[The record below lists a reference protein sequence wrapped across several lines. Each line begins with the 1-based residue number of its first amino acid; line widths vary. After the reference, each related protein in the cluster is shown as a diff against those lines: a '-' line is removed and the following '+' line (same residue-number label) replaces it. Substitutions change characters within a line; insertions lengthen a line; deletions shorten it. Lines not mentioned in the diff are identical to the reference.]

1 MLLLDAMNLYL
12 EKTNDF
18 TAFKMVDTELDNEP
32 QIKILLDC
40 IERGIL
46 LIAHEDFEKAFDLNG
61 DWDIF

>member
-32 QIKILLDC
+32 QIKN
-40 IERGIL
+40 
-46 LIAHEDFEKAFDLNG
+46 IA
-61 DWDIF
+61 